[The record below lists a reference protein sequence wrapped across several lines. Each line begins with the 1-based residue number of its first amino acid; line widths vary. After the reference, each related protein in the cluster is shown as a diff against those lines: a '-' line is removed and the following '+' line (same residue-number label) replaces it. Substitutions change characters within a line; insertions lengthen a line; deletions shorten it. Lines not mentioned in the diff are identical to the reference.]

1 MPRSTS
7 HRSRVRLGAT
17 LSRAALVAGTV
28 LFAAALRAQT
38 PSFTIDA
45 ALSAPFPSSLTAATT
60 GGRIA
65 WIFDAQG
72 SRNIWVAEPAANGS
86 FVAKQ
91 LTRFTGDNGVEIGTL
106 MWASDGQ
113 TLVFE
118 RGGEPNPR
126 DLPLGST
133 PPQLWSISLSDTTPR
148 LIGDGGS
155 PAMAPK
161 ANMVAYVARNSIVVV
176 PLDGSGKPQTIVR
189 DAGRD
194 GALAWSPDGARIAFA
209 SSRADHS
216 LVGVYDFTRKSITWL
231 APSVD
236 RDSRPI
242 WSPDGSKIAFIR
254 IPPGAPGPFSST
266 RTAEPWS
273 LWLADP
279 ASGKGREIWH
289 ADAGAGSRFY
299 PLEGNSA
306 FAWGVDGRI
315 VFPWEKTGWV
325 HLYSVASSGG
335 ALTLLTPGDFEVF
348 SADVSPDGKRIVY
361 SSNQGDSDHRHIWQ
375 VPVAGGAPTS
385 VTTGATIAD
394 LPVFTSDGQQIAFLT
409 ADAKNPMRPAVVS
422 QSNERFSA
430 PQDVAAQ
437 TIPKEYPGASFV
449 VPQPVT
455 FRSPDGMLVHGQL
468 FLPPAEAR
476 GTRHPALLF
485 FHGGPYRQML
495 LGANPMGAYAYM
507 YAMNQYF
514 ASRGYVVLS
523 VNYRG
528 GTGYG
533 LNFRVPPKFGPAGAS
548 EFNDI
553 LGAAEYLKARADIDS
568 KHLGVWGGSYGGYM
582 TALALARASDTF
594 AAGVDYAGV
603 HDWGTLLKLYAAA
616 GAPSVADS
624 LARASSP
631 LSAIKRWR
639 SPVLVIQADDDHN
652 VPFAQSVQLMAALR
666 EQKVPHELIVIPNE
680 IHDLLLHQSWL
691 TYFHA
696 QSAFLDKYL
705 RPEP

>member
-1 MPRSTS
+1 MSFRTL
-7 HRSRVRLGAT
+7 HRIAV
-17 LSRAALVAGTV
+17 VAGV
-28 LFAAALRAQT
+28 AFVVQAAGAQA

-45 ALSAPFPSSLTAATT
+45 ALSAPFPSGLVAAPT

-65 WIFDAQG
+65 WVFDAQG
-72 SRNIWVAEPAANGS
+72 SRNIWIGEPSANGS
-86 FVAKQ
+86 FSARQ
-91 LTRFTGDNGVEIGTL
+91 LTRFTGDIGVEIGTL
-106 MWASDGQ
+106 AWSADGQ
-113 TLVFE
+113 TIVFD

-133 PPQLWSISLSDTTPR
+133 PAQLWSISLNDTTPR
-148 LIGDGGS
+148 LVGDGGS
-155 PAMAPK
+155 VAMAPK
-161 ANMVAYVARNSIVVV
+161 TNMVAYVARNSIVVL

-194 GALAWSPDGARIAFA
+194 GALAWSPDGARIAF
-209 SSRADHS
+209 SSNRADHS
-216 LVGVYDFTRKSITWL
+216 LIGVYDFARKSITWL
-231 APSVD
+231 APSID
-236 RDSRPI
+236 RDTRPI
-242 WSPDGSKIAFIR
+242 WSPDGSKIAFLR
-254 IPPGAPGPFSST
+254 IPPGAPGPFSSV
-266 RTAEPWS
+266 RTADPWS
-273 LWLADP
+273 IWVADP
-279 ASGKGREIWH
+279 STGKGHEIWR
-289 ADAGAGSRFY
+289 ADTGAGSRFY

-306 FAWGVDGRI
+306 FAWGADDRI

-325 HLYSVASSGG
+325 HLYSIASTGG
-335 ALTLLTPGDFEVF
+335 TPTLLTPGDFEIF
-348 SADVSPDGKRIVY
+348 SADVSPDLRHVVY

-375 VPVAGGAPTS
+375 VPVAGGAPIP

-394 LPVFTSDGQQIAFLT
+394 LPVYTSDGRQIAFLT
-409 ADAKNPMRPAVVS
+409 ADAKNPMRPAFVS
-422 QSNERFSA
+422 TSGDRFGT

-449 VPQPVT
+449 VPQAVT
-455 FRSPDGMLVHGQL
+455 FRSPDGMTIHGQL
-468 FLPPAEAR
+468 FLPPGEAR

-533 LNFRVPPKFGPAGAS
+533 LNFRVPPKFGPSGAS
-548 EFNDI
+548 EYNDI
-553 LGAAEYLKARADIDS
+553 VGAAAFLNARSDVDA
-568 KHLGVWGGSYGGYM
+568 KRMGVWGGSYGGYM

-603 HDWGTLLKLYAAA
+603 HDWRSLLKLYAAA
-616 GAPSVADS
+616 GAPATADS
-624 LARASSP
+624 LAFASSP
-631 LSAIKRWR
+631 LSSIKKWR

-652 VPFAQSVQLMAALR
+652 VPFSQSVQLMSALR

-705 RPEP
+705 RPAP